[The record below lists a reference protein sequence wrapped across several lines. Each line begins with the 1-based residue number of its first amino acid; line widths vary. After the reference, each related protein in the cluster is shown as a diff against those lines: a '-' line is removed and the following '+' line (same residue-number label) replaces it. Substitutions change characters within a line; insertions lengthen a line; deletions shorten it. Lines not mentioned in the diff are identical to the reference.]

1 MNINDIAK
9 LAGVSKAAVSRYL
22 NDGYLSAE
30 KREQIEK
37 VIRQTGYKPSTQ
49 ARLMRAKKSK
59 FIGVV
64 IPKINSESV
73 SRMVAGISDVLADA
87 GFQLLL
93 ANTANNPEREV
104 FYLDSFREKSVDG
117 IIFIATIF
125 TPTIRAVLKSISI
138 PLVIMGQ
145 ELDGYSCVS
154 HDDAG
159 AAKALTAL
167 MLSKGRRHPGFLG
180 VTPRDIAAGQHRR
193 DGFLQALSEYG
204 LTAKNADMRI
214 AEFTMRSGYL
224 QTRELLTSR
233 PKIDCLF
240 CATDSIAAG
249 AIQYLKESGRID
261 PARPSSGG
269 LLLTGFGDS
278 SISSVLTPSL
288 TTAHMYYKTA
298 GQTAAR
304 LMLDYLKNE
313 NAARQSIRL
322 GYEIIERESTALL
335 SI

>member
-30 KREQIEK
+30 KREQIGQ
-37 VIRQTGYKPSTQ
+37 VIRQTGYKPSTH
-49 ARLMRAKKSK
+49 ARLMRAKKNK

-73 SRMVAGISDVLADA
+73 SRMVAGISEVLADA

-104 FYLDSFREKSVDG
+104 SYLDSFRENSVDG

-125 TPTIRAVLKSISI
+125 TPAIKAVLKSISI
-138 PLVIMGQ
+138 PLIIMGQ
-145 ELDGYSCVS
+145 QLDGYSCVC

-159 AAKALTAL
+159 AARALTAL
-167 MLSKGRRHPGFLG
+167 MLSKGRRHPGYLG

-193 DGFLQALSEYG
+193 DGFLQALAEYG
-204 LTAKNADMRI
+204 IPAKNADMRI
-214 AEFTMRSGYL
+214 ADFTMQSGYE
-224 QTRELLTSR
+224 QTRELLMSR

-249 AIQYLKESGRID
+249 AIQYLKEAGVSVPGRLI
-261 PARPSSGG
+261 
-269 LLLTGFGDS
+269 LTGFGDS
-278 SISSVLTPSL
+278 GISSVLTPSL
-288 TTAHMYYKTA
+288 TTAHIYYKTA
-298 GQTAAR
+298 GETAAK
-304 LMLDYLKNE
+304 LMLDYLKHE
-313 NAARQSIRL
+313 TAARQTIRL
-322 GYEIIERESTALL
+322 GYEIIERESTSTL

>member
-9 LAGVSKAAVSRYL
+9 LAGVSKSAVSRYL
-22 NDGYLSAE
+22 NNGYLSAE
-30 KREQIEK
+30 KQKQIEL

-49 ARLMRAKKSK
+49 ARLMRSKKSK

-64 IPKINSESV
+64 IPKIHSESV
-73 SRMVAGISDVLADA
+73 SRMVAGISEVLADA

-104 FYLDSFREKSVDG
+104 AYLDSFRENSVDG

-125 TPTIRAVLKSISI
+125 TPSIKAVLKSISI

-145 ELDGYSCVS
+145 QLDGFSCVC
-154 HDDAG
+154 HDDAR
-159 AAKALTAL
+159 AAHDLTAL
-167 MLSKGRRHPGFLG
+167 MLSKGRRYPGYLG

-204 LTAKNADMRI
+204 IPAKNADMRI
-214 AEFTMRSGYL
+214 ADFTIRSGYE
-224 QTRELLTSR
+224 QTRELLACR

-249 AIQYLKESGRID
+249 AVQYLREAQKTVPGDLI
-261 PARPSSGG
+261 
-269 LLLTGFGDS
+269 LTGFGDS
-278 SISSVLTPSL
+278 GISSVLTTSL
-288 TTAHMYYKTA
+288 TTAHIYYKTA
-298 GQTAAR
+298 GETAAK
-304 LMLDYLKNE
+304 LLLDYLRQE
-313 NAARQSIRL
+313 NTARQSIQL
-322 GYEIIERESTALL
+322 GYEIIERESTSLPV
-335 SI
+335 S